1 MSKKE
6 KAPKEEKGKDAKP
19 EEKDA
24 KKPAD
29 AKDAK
34 PGKEGDAPAEGAEG
48 AEGDAPKKS
57 KKKLII
63 IIAAAVLVIGGGV
76 GGFLAL
82 SGGDKDAKGEHG
94 EEAKDGKKG
103 EHGKEGE
110 EEVALD
116 EHGKPLLDEN
126 GKPMKPKPV
135 FFDVPDII
143 VNLNS
148 SSPRPHFVNLK
159 LTLEIASQ
167 SKLED
172 VKNQLPRITDSFNTY
187 LREVR
192 REDLQGSAGTY
203 RLKKEL
209 TLRLAKILGDEVV
222 KDVLIREIIV
232 Q

>member
-6 KAPKEEKGKDAKP
+6 KAPKEEKAKDAKA

-34 PGKEGDAPAEGAEG
+34 DAKPAKEGEAPAEGAEG
-48 AEGDAPKKS
+48 EVPKKS

-63 IIAAAVLVIGGGV
+63 IIAAAVLVLGGGA
-76 GGFLAL
+76 GAFLAL
-82 SGGDKDAKGEHG
+82 SGGGDEKKDAKGEHG
-94 EEAKDGKKG
+94 KEDKKGEKG
-103 EHGKEGE
+103 EHGKKGE
-110 EEVALD
+110 EEVKLD
-116 EHGKPLLDEN
+116 KEGNPI
-126 GKPMKPKPV
+126 KPKPI
-135 FFDVPDII
+135 FYEVPDII

-148 SSPRPHFVNLK
+148 PSPRPHFVNLK
-159 LTLEIASQ
+159 LTLEIASEP
-167 SKLED
+167 KLED

-209 TLRLAKILGDEVV
+209 TLRLNKILGDEVV
-222 KDVLIREIIV
+222 NDVLIREIIV